1 MTTMTMTIPRRSGL
15 SVLPS
20 FLAGYCQTVISISPI
35 PSDAS
40 MSLSI
45 SICFLGGL
53 QDRSF
58 LRDLCLWA
66 SENVNFMGWALII
79 GVSLFSQKLR

>member
-1 MTTMTMTIPRRSGL
+1 MTILRRSGL
-15 SVLPS
+15 SVLPN

-45 SICFLGGL
+45 SIYFLGEL

-58 LRDLCLWA
+58 LRALCLWA
-66 SENVNFMGWALII
+66 PENVNLWI
-79 GVSLFSQKLR
+79 GH